1 MRPAPP
7 VAGKKYPDGLAGQR
21 ERDEDLE
28 RTYALSPS
36 ALEILGD
43 ALDAGSTLAAVAAR
57 ASDLAADFW
66 HRRREISTE
75 DPREALLRYEARTF
89 GRQLEPAAHGILA
102 REVTRRLHHARADR
116 APSLFASRAEE
127 EHWAN
132 CAREAGDDRGEAGAL
147 EYVERIADLATGRHR
162 MSPAEVSARRQE
174 LRRQALL
181 IGAGAPEGSRA

>member
-57 ASDLAADFW
+57 ASDIASDFW
-66 HRRREISTE
+66 HRRREIATE

-102 REVTRRLHHARADR
+102 REVARRLHHARADR
-116 APSLFASRAEE
+116 APGLFASRAEE
-127 EHWAN
+127 EHWVN
-132 CAREAGDDRGEAGAL
+132 CAREAGEERGDSGAL
-147 EYVERIADLATGRHR
+147 EHVERIADLATGRRR
-162 MSPAEVSARRQE
+162 MAPAEIEARRQE
-174 LRRQALL
+174 LRRQAQV
-181 IGAGAPEGSRA
+181 IGAVAPGGRA